1 MILPSAYF
9 RASIPTDQ
17 AVFRIKNRTITH
29 RQYRQH
35 TEQLA
40 HVLAQIKSQTVALM
54 TENNYFF
61 AVALMAALHAGLNI
75 ILPGNICA
83 ATAQKL
89 QEEGVIVV
97 SDLALT
103 GAIPICGHQNAGHSL
118 PAFAPASAHL
128 WFYTSGSSGEPKRI
142 HRTFANLEEELR
154 LLQDILPEGE
164 EAEVFCTSFFH
175 HAYGII
181 FGLLLPLSR
190 GILCDTAA
198 FVSPVDFLAR
208 VDKLTPPRTLAWVV
222 TTPSFIRVWAANTDL
237 CKISP
242 RPLRIQCAGAPLPM
256 EAAAHIQRKTNATF
270 VEIYGSSEAGLVA
283 HRNPLATREWTPFRG
298 VALTPSADGSMCIDS
313 PCIPPGEHAYPG
325 DNAQLLPNGN
335 FLLLPRTDNVVKIAD
350 KRISLCEIEQH
361 LEDSEFVE
369 QAAVLKQERKTRS
382 ILAAVVVP
390 TPAGM
395 GLLRQQGGQAYRKAL
410 AGHLA
415 QRLPAVLIPKKWRFM
430 GNMPTN
436 SRGKTDTAT
445 LHRLFDTKDY
455 LPVLTTL
462 DATPER
468 LVVKA
473 LYLKDS
479 PWVAGH
485 FPGRPIAP
493 GVLILCSL
501 STLTKQHWG
510 TDIRCIQRIKF
521 NNPVVPGDEVYLI
534 LRRREER
541 LNVLLSRTP
550 DGSTPACKGIC
561 HLAN

>member
-9 RASIPTDQ
+9 QASIPADR
-17 AVFRIKNRTITH
+17 AVFRCKNDIITYC
-29 RQYRQH
+29 QYRQH

-40 HVLAQIKSQTVALM
+40 HVLAQTKAQTVALM

-75 ILPGNICA
+75 ILPGNICS

-89 QEEGVIVV
+89 QEEGAIVV

-103 GAIPICGHQNAGHSL
+103 GAIPIRGHQDVGHSL
-118 PAFAPASAHL
+118 PAFSPSSAHL

-154 LLQDILPEGE
+154 LLQGILPEGE

-175 HAYGII
+175 YAYGII
-181 FGLLLPLSR
+181 YGLLLPLSR
-190 GILCDTAA
+190 GILSDTTSY
-198 FVSPVDFLAR
+198 VSPVDFLAR
-208 VDKLTPPRTLAWVV
+208 IDELTPPQTLAWIV
-222 TTPSFIRVWAANTDL
+222 TTPSFIRVWAANADI
-237 CKISP
+237 CKLRS
-242 RPLRIQCAGAPLPM
+242 RPLRIQCAGAPLPV
-256 EAAAHIQRKTNATF
+256 EAAAHIQRETGATF
-270 VEIYGSSEAGLVA
+270 VEIYGSSETGLIA
-283 HRNPLATREWTPFRG
+283 HRNPLATQEWTPFRE
-298 VALTPSADGSMCIDS
+298 VTLTPSADGGMRIDS

-335 FLLLPRTDNVVKIAD
+335 FLLLPRADNVVKIAD
-350 KRISLCEIEQH
+350 KRISLYEIEQR
-361 LEDSEFVE
+361 LETSEFVE
-369 QAAVLKQERKTRS
+369 QAAVLKQERKKRS
-382 ILAAVVVP
+382 ILTAVAVP

-395 GLLRQQGGQAYRKAL
+395 ELLRQQGGQAYRKAL
-410 AGHLA
+410 IGHLT
-415 QRLPAVLIPKKWRFM
+415 RYLPAVLIPKKWRFI

-462 DATPER
+462 DATPECIIA
-468 LVVKA
+468 KA

-479 PWVAGH
+479 PWVTGH
-485 FPGRPIAP
+485 FPEHPITP
-493 GVLILCSL
+493 GVLILLSL
-501 STLTKQHWG
+501 SMLTKQYWG
-510 TDIRCIQRIKF
+510 AGICCIQRIKF

-534 LRRREER
+534 LRRRGER
-541 LNVLLSRTP
+541 LDVLLSRTP
-550 DGSTPACKGIC
+550 DGSTPACKGVC
-561 HLAN
+561 RLAS